1 MVFATVAAL
10 FAGSI
15 TVAPPATC
23 PVQAAVAAEVERLGA
38 RRTLEQVGDAEVTV
52 AGDNL
57 RILIRDG
64 SGAVLGSRTVAA
76 PVDCDARAEV
86 AAVLIAAWTGEW
98 IKTNLGN
105 QPERAAV
112 LPKPSAPTV
121 ERLHIDIAALGFGMR
136 DGDAGSWGGG
146 GLAVFHR
153 QTLGLVVLADG
164 LAERQRALGPGQARY
179 GLLRAGAG
187 ASARQQWTWGFAD
200 AALVPEIARYAIAG
214 AGLVPERRVVRWAV
228 WADLR
233 VRFGLAFGPVAPFVF
248 VGGSWSFL
256 SQRLELDDKSD
267 PIVLSQANLAAG
279 LGISVSLR

>member
-10 FAGSI
+10 VAGSI

-105 QPERAAV
+105 QPE
-112 LPKPSAPTV
+112 
-121 ERLHIDIAALGFGMR
+121 
-136 DGDAGSWGGG
+136 
-146 GLAVFHR
+146 
-153 QTLGLVVLADG
+153 
-164 LAERQRALGPGQARY
+164 
-179 GLLRAGAG
+179 
-187 ASARQQWTWGFAD
+187 
-200 AALVPEIARYAIAG
+200 
-214 AGLVPERRVVRWAV
+214 
-228 WADLR
+228 
-233 VRFGLAFGPVAPFVF
+233 
-248 VGGSWSFL
+248 
-256 SQRLELDDKSD
+256 
-267 PIVLSQANLAAG
+267 
-279 LGISVSLR
+279 